1 MSVNIV
7 YNPLANKR
15 KVCAPA
21 QTSRRI
27 DAPSRE
33 EQIAT
38 LRATLNSP
46 STPDSVKP
54 SIESAITRIEYR
66 PLRREVI
73 R

>member
-7 YNPLANKR
+7 YNPLANKG

-21 QTSRRI
+21 QTI

-54 SIESAITRIEYR
+54 SIESAIVKIEYR
-66 PLRREVI
+66 PIHREVI